1 MSSDDNNEPE
11 LPSSIMN
18 RLEELGLDAETYSA
32 YVLPLLNDSD
42 DEEEQKEVKNYIKI
56 CKESS
61 VNPNEIQ
68 VSILEQ
74 IMKGSTEELE
84 PLHELV
90 QKGMKD
96 PSNIPGGGNKKFEF
110 ENVLQP

>member
-1 MSSDDNNEPE
+1 MFSYLHS
-11 LPSSIMN
+11 
-18 RLEELGLDAETYSA
+18 GVY
-32 YVLPLLNDSD
+32 
-42 DEEEQKEVKNYIKI
+42 DEFAPQKEVIKYIKI
-56 CKESS
+56 CKDSS

-74 IMKGSTEELE
+74 IMKGSTEETE

-110 ENVLQP
+110 EKN

>member
-1 MSSDDNNEPE
+1 MGKTGKRIE
-11 LPSSIMN
+11 I
-18 RLEELGLDAETYSA
+18 Y
-32 YVLPLLNDSD
+32 
-42 DEEEQKEVKNYIKI
+42 
-56 CKESS
+56 
-61 VNPNEIQ
+61 EIQ

-74 IMKGSTEELE
+74 IMKGSTEETE

-110 ENVLQP
+110 EKN

>member
-1 MSSDDNNEPE
+1 MKKVMNQYAKDTPLKELHSSCVQDF
-11 LPSSIMN
+11 SSAFCQ
-18 RLEELGLDAETYSA
+18 L
-32 YVLPLLNDSD
+32 

-61 VNPNEIQ
+61 VNPKEIQ

-74 IMKGSTEELE
+74 IMKGSTEETE

-90 QKGMKD
+90 KKGMKD

-110 ENVLQP
+110 EKN

>member
-1 MSSDDNNEPE
+1 MVKEK
-11 LPSSIMN
+11 
-18 RLEELGLDAETYSA
+18 LDI
-32 YVLPLLNDSD
+32 
-42 DEEEQKEVKNYIKI
+42 KNYIKI

-74 IMKGSTEELE
+74 IMKGSTEETE

-90 QKGMKD
+90 RKGMED

-110 ENVLQP
+110 EKN